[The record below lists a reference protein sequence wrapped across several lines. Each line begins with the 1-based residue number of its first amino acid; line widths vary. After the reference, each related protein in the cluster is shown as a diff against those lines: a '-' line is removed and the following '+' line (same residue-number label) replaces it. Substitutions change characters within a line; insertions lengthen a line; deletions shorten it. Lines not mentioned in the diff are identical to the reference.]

1 MREQDKAKRRP
12 RYAYALLRF
21 RLPGGVMLQ
30 GVFGAHETLA
40 AARAFVAECLADGPG
55 DGAAAAAAR
64 LTLTPPGA
72 PPLTAEAD
80 LAATLAEAQLT
91 PMAVINVAAGGSL
104 ALRADLMAAAAPL

>member
-1 MREQDKAKRRP
+1 MREQEKAKRRP

-40 AARAFVAECLADGPG
+40 AARTFVAECLAG
-55 DGAAAAAAR
+55 DGAAAASAG

-91 PMAVINVAAGGSL
+91 PMAVVNVAASGSL